1 MTMYTTT
8 YHSTKTNYTNHM
20 KVTTKRAL
28 SYSAKM
34 LGVIP
39 STYNTV
45 TIPRPTVWYDEG
57 DAQALVLRA
66 VKA

>member
-1 MTMYTTT
+1 MTMYTTNSHSAKTNCT
-8 YHSTKTNYTNHM
+8 YHM
-20 KVTTKRAL
+20 RVTTKRDIR
-28 SYSAKM
+28 YSAKM
-34 LGVIP
+34 LGIIP